1 MLSPTLT
8 QSLTRTFKHCGYV
21 SFTLINGLSFTPRPS
36 LRVSVQL
43 CNDPGLCNTH
53 QSWQKVCVCERT
65 FRAHVFQLRASCA
78 AVLWETNKELLLC
91 LWWDGVMRGETGALC
106 VCVWFL
112 GTLLIG
118 WCATAAVGTD
128 CWLAICHQEK
138 CMYWCAPR
146 SWVLSSLRR
155 GETRWEGR
163 SEWERERR
171 INMQMS
177 HGIMTGTRFRAA
189 VCMTSV
195 GGDWEIWCVWDT
207 RVVFAPYTSS
217 HRIW

>member
-1 MLSPTLT
+1 MASLSRPDPLWE
-8 QSLTRTFKHCGYV
+8 SLPSCATIPASVTHTRADRRC
-21 SFTLINGLSFTPRPS
+21 
-36 LRVSVQL
+36 
-43 CNDPGLCNTH
+43 
-53 QSWQKVCVCERT
+53 VCVCERT

-106 VCVWFL
+106 VCVCVWFL

-118 WCATAAVGTD
+118 WWATAAVGTD

-138 CMYWCAPR
+138 CVYWCAPR
-146 SWVLSSLRR
+146 SWVLSSLHR

-177 HGIMTGTRFRAA
+177 HGIMTGLDFEPLFAWLVWVETGRFG
-189 VCMTSV
+189 VC
-195 GGDWEIWCVWDT
+195 EILESCLHHT
-207 RVVFAPYTSS
+207 HHLTVFDNYMLV
-217 HRIW
+217 IV